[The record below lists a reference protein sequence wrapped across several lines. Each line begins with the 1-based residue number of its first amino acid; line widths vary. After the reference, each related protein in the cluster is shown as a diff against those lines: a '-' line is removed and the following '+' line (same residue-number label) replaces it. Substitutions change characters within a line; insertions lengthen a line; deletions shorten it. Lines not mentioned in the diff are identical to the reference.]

1 MYNVKTRPK
10 NGISWY
16 FKNFEKSMSQ
26 LNDLKNDG
34 QSLSQLF
41 KKGWKEFGE
50 IEESN
55 EPSNSE
61 TYQVFR
67 VIVFS
72 QQYL

>member
-1 MYNVKTRPK
+1 
-10 NGISWY
+10 
-16 FKNFEKSMSQ
+16 MSQ